1 MGGIYY
7 KITPKVQSM
16 KIKQKR
22 NFLFTSKGLKF
33 LKKI

>member
-7 KITPKVQSM
+7 KITSKVQFM

-22 NFLFTSKGLKF
+22 IFLFTSKGLKF
-33 LKKI
+33 KKKI